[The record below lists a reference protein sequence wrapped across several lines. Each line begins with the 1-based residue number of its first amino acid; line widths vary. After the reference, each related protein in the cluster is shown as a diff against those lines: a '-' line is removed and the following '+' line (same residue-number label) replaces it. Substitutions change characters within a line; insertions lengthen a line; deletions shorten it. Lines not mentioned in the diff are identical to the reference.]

1 MKPDQIVK
9 VLDAFD
15 KHRNSANRIAKIA
28 KELHMTK
35 GMVNQIISN
44 WSIYET
50 ADHLISTNTSTKDS
64 I

>member
-15 KHRNSANRIAKIA
+15 KHRDSANRIARIA

-35 GMVNQIISN
+35 GMVNQIINN
-44 WSIYET
+44 WASYET
-50 ADHLISTNTSTKDS
+50 ADHLISTPTPTKDPP
-64 I
+64 